1 MRSEGCGMAA
11 ALGNPD
17 RGPQCSCLK
26 SCSLSETAAGEE
38 QSGNLLCHFTSASEV
53 HFVHCI
59 RVLCVPQTLNLPQLL
74 RRRLLLPF
82 GVNRP
87 DSCGFAKLELMF
99 CQLVQ
104 DFWKVGTFSPGSG
117 AGNC

>member
-1 MRSEGCGMAA
+1 M
-11 ALGNPD
+11 
-17 RGPQCSCLK
+17 
-26 SCSLSETAAGEE
+26 
-38 QSGNLLCHFTSASEV
+38 
-53 HFVHCI
+53 HCTH
-59 RVLCVPQTLNLPQLL
+59 VLCVPQTLNLPQLL

-82 GVNRP
+82 GINWP

-104 DFWKVGTFSPGSG
+104 GFWKVGTFSPGSG